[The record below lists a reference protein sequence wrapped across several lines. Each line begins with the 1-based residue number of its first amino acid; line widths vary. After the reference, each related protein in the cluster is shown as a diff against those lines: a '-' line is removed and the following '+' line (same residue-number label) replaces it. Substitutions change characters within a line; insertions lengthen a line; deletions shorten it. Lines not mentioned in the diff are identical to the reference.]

1 MANKFKVWVDSPGS
15 VIQDAATFATDAQ
28 RSGGFQA
35 GQAASALRVN
45 SALRQANLVAAALM
59 GLVDN
64 SNLDLKSSVTDVSQG
79 INTWLTNKI
88 TNTTVT
94 NASNVSS
101 KINNKNLTE
110 IFESDGTTV
119 KNAITSVNATNV
131 NIISDSTVGNNVI
144 KFQIGS
150 GTYNKTINNVQNAD
164 SATKAIN
171 ANRAIVNNP
180 QQASEL
186 TTYSG
191 FSFNENHRLVVT
203 DTSEEEEYKS
213 EKTIISSK
221 KLIYDDS
228 IYPRPSVPSGSGTTG
243 IVFEDLTENA
253 VYEFQLVAGHRV
265 FYQKIA
271 LSSGAAQA
279 FTFGP
284 NIWNIYYRPS
294 THTMTID
301 QVSGIDLTFIRIWR
315 IYE

>member
-15 VIQDAATFATDAQ
+15 VIMDATTFATDTQ
-28 RSGGFQA
+28 RTSGFQA

-45 SALRQANLVAAALM
+45 SALRQANLVVAALM

-64 SNLDLKSSVTDVSQG
+64 DNLDLKSSVTDVSQG

-101 KINNKNLTE
+101 KINNKNISE

-119 KNAITSVNATNV
+119 KNATTSVNATNV

-164 SATKAIN
+164 NATKAIN

-180 QQASEL
+180 QQAAML

-191 FSFNENHRLVVT
+191 FSFNENHRLIVT
-203 DTSEEEEYKS
+203 DTSDGHENEE
-213 EKTIISSK
+213 TIISRK

-228 IYPRPSVPSGSGTTG
+228 IRPRPSVPSGSGTTD

-253 VYEFQLVAGHRV
+253 TYEFQLIAGTRV
-265 FYQKIA
+265 FYQKIGMGG
-271 LSSGAAQA
+271 GAAEA

-284 NIWNIYYRPS
+284 NIWNIYYTPS
-294 THTMTID
+294 THTMTIN
-301 QVSGIDLTFIRIWR
+301 QVNGTVLTFVRIWR
-315 IYE
+315 IY